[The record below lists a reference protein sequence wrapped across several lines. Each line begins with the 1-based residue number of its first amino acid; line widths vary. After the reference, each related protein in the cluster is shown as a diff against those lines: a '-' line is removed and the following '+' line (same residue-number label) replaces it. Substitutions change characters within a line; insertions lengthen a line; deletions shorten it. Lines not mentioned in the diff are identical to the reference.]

1 MGNKYIEIEIKFPLK
16 NPDEVKQ
23 FLNENAKL
31 ISENIYQKDSYYVPF
46 HRDFLAVKYPFEW
59 LRLRK
64 SPKGMFITYK
74 HFFPENVKKT
84 DYCDEFETKIDNFE
98 AMEKMFKSLDF
109 KDAVVVEK
117 SRTTW
122 IFEEVEIVID
132 DVTDLGFYIELEA
145 TGDFEKPQE
154 GKSYLHEIL
163 KKLNAEVGELDLRG
177 YPFRILENKG
187 YKFSEQ

>member
-1 MGNKYIEIEIKFPLK
+1 MSNKDTEIEIKLSLQ
-16 NPDEVKQ
+16 NPDEVKE
-23 FLNENAKL
+23 FLNKNAKSV
-31 ISENIYQKDSYYVPF
+31 SENIYQKDSYYVPI

-117 SRTTW
+117 SRTSW

-132 DVTDLGFYIELEA
+132 NVTDLGFYIELEA
-145 TGDFEKPQE
+145 KESFDNPKD
-154 GKSYLHEIL
+154 GKLYLYKVL
-163 KKLNAEVGELDLRG
+163 KKLNARVCEEDLRG

-187 YKFSEQ
+187 YVFGE

>member
-1 MGNKYIEIEIKFPLK
+1 MSNKDIEIEIKLPLQ
-16 NPDEVKQ
+16 NPDEVKE
-23 FLNENAKL
+23 FLNKNAKSV
-31 ISENIYQKDSYYVPF
+31 SENIYQKDSYYVPI

-98 AMEKMFKSLDF
+98 A
-109 KDAVVVEK
+109 
-117 SRTTW
+117 
-122 IFEEVEIVID
+122 IEIVID
-132 DVTDLGFYIELEA
+132 NVTDLGFYIELEA
-145 TGDFEKPQE
+145 KESFDNPKD
-154 GKSYLHEIL
+154 GKLYLYKVL
-163 KKLNAEVGELDLRG
+163 KKLNARVGEEDLRG

-187 YKFSEQ
+187 YVF

>member
-1 MGNKYIEIEIKFPLK
+1 MSNKDIEIEIKLPLQ
-16 NPDEVKQ
+16 NPDEVKE
-23 FLNENAKL
+23 FLNKNAKL
-31 ISENIYQKDSYYVPF
+31 VSENIYQKDSYYVPI

-59 LRLRK
+59 LRLRE

-98 AMEKMFKSLDF
+98 AMEKMFKSLNF
-109 KDAVVVEK
+109 KDAVIVEK
-117 SRTTW
+117 SRTSW
-122 IFEEVEIVID
+122 MFEEVEIVID

-145 TGDFEKPQE
+145 KKSFNDPKD
-154 GKSYLHEIL
+154 GKIYLYEVL
-163 KKLNAEVGELDLRG
+163 KKLNARVGEEDLRG

-187 YKFSEQ
+187 YKFGE

>member
-1 MGNKYIEIEIKFPLK
+1 MNNKDIEIEIKLPLQ
-16 NPDEVKQ
+16 NPDEVKI
-23 FLNENAKL
+23 FLNKNAKL
-31 ISENIYQKDSYYVPF
+31 VSENIYQKNSYSIPI

-74 HFFPENVKKT
+74 HFFPENAKKT

-98 AMEKMFKSLDF
+98 AMEKMFISLNL
-109 KDAVVVEK
+109 KNAVVVEK
-117 SRTTW
+117 SRTSW

-145 TGDFEKPQE
+145 KGSFDNPKD
-154 GKSYLHEIL
+154 GKSYLYEVL
-163 KKLNAEVGELDLRG
+163 KKLNAKVGEEDLRG

-187 YKFSEQ
+187 YKFGE

>member
-1 MGNKYIEIEIKFPLK
+1 MGNKDIEIEIKLPLQ
-16 NPDEVKQ
+16 NSNEVKQ
-23 FLNENAKL
+23 FLNDNAKL
-31 ISENIYQKDSYYVPF
+31 VSENIYQKDSYYVPI

-109 KDAVVVEK
+109 KDVVVVEK

-132 DVTDLGFYIELEA
+132 EVTDLGFYIELEA
-145 TGDFEKPQE
+145 TGSFDNPQD
-154 GKSYLHEIL
+154 GKSYLFEVL
-163 KKLNAEVGELDLRG
+163 KKLNAKVGEEDLRG

-187 YKFSEQ
+187 YKFDE

>member
-1 MGNKYIEIEIKFPLK
+1 MSNKDIEIEIKLPLQ
-16 NPDEVKQ
+16 NPDEVKE
-23 FLNENAKL
+23 FLNKNAKL
-31 ISENIYQKDSYYVPF
+31 VSKNIYQKDSYYVPI

-84 DYCDEFETKIDNFE
+84 NYCDEFETKIDNFE

-109 KDAVVVEK
+109 KDVVVVEK
-117 SRTTW
+117 TRTTW

-132 DVTDLGFYIELEA
+132 DVTNLGFYIELE
-145 TGDFEKPQE
+145 TKGSFDNPTD
-154 GKSYLHEIL
+154 GKSYLFEVL
-163 KKLNAEVGELDLRG
+163 EKLNARVGEEDLRG

-187 YKFSEQ
+187 YKFRE

>member
-1 MGNKYIEIEIKFPLK
+1 MANKDIEIEIKFPLK
-16 NPDEVKQ
+16 NPAEVKE

-31 ISENIYQKDSYYVPF
+31 ISDDIHQKDLYYIPA

-64 SPKGMFITYK
+64 SPKGAFITYK
-74 HFFPENVKKT
+74 HFFPENIKKT

-109 KDAVVVEK
+109 KEAAVVEK

-122 IFEEVEIVID
+122 MFEEVEVVID
-132 DVTDLGFYIELEA
+132 EVADLGFYIELEA
-145 TGDFEKPQE
+145 TGNFGNPQD
-154 GKSYLHEIL
+154 GKQYLYQIL
-163 KKLNAEVGELDLRG
+163 KKLNAEVGEEDLRG
-177 YPFRILENKG
+177 YPFKILENKG
-187 YKFSEQ
+187 YKFGE

>member
-1 MGNKYIEIEIKFPLK
+1 MGNKDIEIEIKLPLQ
-16 NPDEVKQ
+16 NPDEVKE
-23 FLNENAKL
+23 FLNKNAKL
-31 ISENIYQKDSYYVPF
+31 ISENIYQKDSYYVPI

-117 SRTTW
+117 SRTSW

-132 DVTDLGFYIELEA
+132 NVTDLGFYIELEA
-145 TGDFEKPQE
+145 KESFDNPKD
-154 GKSYLHEIL
+154 GKLYLYKVL
-163 KKLNAEVGELDLRG
+163 KKLNARVGEEDLRG

-187 YKFSEQ
+187 YVFGE